1 MRGLFSEEE
10 LSAIRAADAEIEQ
23 EDKPL
28 TWEEVQAARKR
39 DMQARRDALA
49 DERKAADLERHRQ
62 YYHRHKTERAAYKA
76 RWRQEHKAEIAE
88 YNRKY
93 YAANK
98 ERLRM
103 LARAAREETT

>member
-1 MRGLFSEEE
+1 MKKSIFSREE
-10 LSAIRAADAEIEQ
+10 LEAIRAADTEIER
-23 EDKPL
+23 ENKPL

-39 DMQARRDALA
+39 DIQARRDALA

-62 YYHRHKTERAAYKA
+62 YYHRHKAERAVYKA

-98 ERLRM
+98 DRLREM
-103 LARAAREETT
+103 RKEAKQ